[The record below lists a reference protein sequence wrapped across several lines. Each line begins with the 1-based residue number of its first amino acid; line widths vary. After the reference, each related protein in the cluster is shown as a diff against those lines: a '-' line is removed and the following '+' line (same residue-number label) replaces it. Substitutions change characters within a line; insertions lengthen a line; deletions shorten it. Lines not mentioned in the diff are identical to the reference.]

1 MKRMKKWFKLMPRIK
16 HYQLKG
22 YYINSC
28 IGPKLLFLPLSDHN
42 LFVVEKEFR
51 MLGITNTLVDNMSV
65 FKGKSESLD
74 SIIFNPIE
82 EENFIVEQADFTTP
96 LYEFQ
101 VVLLPYDIREGV
113 ALETKQIPIYLTE
126 DEFVCILACAMLRC
140 PDLTIVA
147 AVNPLLAKKIADQ
160 ITMVLGIDG
169 DVILVIMQQAI
180 DEVNEYLNNLM

>member
-1 MKRMKKWFKLMPRIK
+1 M
-16 HYQLKG
+16 
-22 YYINSC
+22 
-28 IGPKLLFLPLSDHN
+28 
-42 LFVVEKEFR
+42 
-51 MLGITNTLVDNMSV
+51 
-65 FKGKSESLD
+65 
-74 SIIFNPIE
+74 
-82 EENFIVEQADFTTP
+82 
-96 LYEFQ
+96 
-101 VVLLPYDIREGV
+101 LPYNIREGV

-169 DVILVIMQQAI
+169 DVILIIMQQAI

>member
-1 MKRMKKWFKLMPRIK
+1 MQRSHITTTVTT
-16 HYQLKG
+16 G
-22 YYINSC
+22 T
-28 IGPKLLFLPLSDHN
+28 LSD
-42 LFVVEKEFR
+42 
-51 MLGITNTLVDNMSV
+51 
-65 FKGKSESLD
+65 
-74 SIIFNPIE
+74 
-82 EENFIVEQADFTTP
+82 A
-96 LYEFQ
+96 Y
-101 VVLLPYDIREGV
+101 
-113 ALETKQIPIYLTE
+113 IYLTE